1 MLKYKIRKRWRHFK
15 YRLLRLFFPERDLNR
30 ILDINKLDFVDA
42 VQLIQIK
49 AEKWLT
55 VEEYNF
61 FKKADRNKYGLEYEL
76 ARQMA
81 DVLAKYVEVSEIFDM
96 DEEKYLTVGA
106 ITLAK
111 RRENGSVD

>member
-1 MLKYKIRKRWRHFK
+1 MKYKWRKRWRHFK
-15 YRLLRLFFPERDLNR
+15 YRILRLLFPERDLKR
-30 ILDINKLDFVDA
+30 ILDIDRLDFEDSVK
-42 VQLIQIK
+42 LTQIK

-81 DVLAKYVEVSEIFDM
+81 DALAKHVEVSEIFDI
-96 DEEKYLTVGA
+96 DEEKYLCVGN
-106 ITLAK
+106 ITLIEK
-111 RRENGSVD
+111 KGE